1 MLSTSEIVLEYVCPL
16 LGCIA
21 ANLMFAAPFKDVRRA
36 VSRGTLGILNP
47 TPWAVMTGNCCG
59 WVAYSYLIQNQFV
72 FWANAPGFIL
82 SVWLNMAAVK
92 LQYSDRMSTA
102 MRSSFVQLL
111 DSNRRSFVMRPS
123 EQVALDSEVEKL
135 NNEDDDKRIYNQ
147 LNATTQSFEGLRK
160 MAFDIAVLSE
170 APAPHEKVVM
180 VFVTIW
186 VAVISLICF
195 LNLENR
201 QRELIVG
208 ITVNINVCLFYGA
221 PLSTIFEVLKKSDS
235 TSIHRRTM
243 AMNTTNAC
251 FWTAFGLGTKD
262 YFILVPN
269 GIGAVLGFVQMI
281 LCVVIPS
288 EERRQ
293 LEEAGVVTDLELS
306 AGGMNDVDNVGL
318 GSSCPT
324 ASSKSQ

>member
-1 MLSTSEIVLEYVCPL
+1 
-16 LGCIA
+16 
-21 ANLMFAAPFKDVRRA
+21 
-36 VSRGTLGILNP
+36 
-47 TPWAVMTGNCCG
+47 
-59 WVAYSYLIQNQFV
+59 
-72 FWANAPGFIL
+72 
-82 SVWLNMAAVK
+82 MAAVK